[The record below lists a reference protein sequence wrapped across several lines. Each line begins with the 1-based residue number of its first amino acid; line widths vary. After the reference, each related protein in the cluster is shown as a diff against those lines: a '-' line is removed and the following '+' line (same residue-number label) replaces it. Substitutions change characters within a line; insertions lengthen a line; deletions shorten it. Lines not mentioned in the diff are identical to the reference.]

1 MDEWT
6 NVIGILFFLLI
17 AIALPLIL
25 RRRKKGEG
33 AENIEELYQHLREVG
48 VEASLTE
55 EGDDR
60 EKIGVGRA
68 SGQKSEG
75 LIELEDRNIDLIN
88 VVSVSTQYGTRYFID
103 YLVKSPN
110 IMGERILKKTRLTRK
125 KSPPIWG
132 KAVALDWKGDGSL
145 AQSLNLDY
153 SLEDKLLRAD
163 VKVFKGSIWIFPEP
177 KHGYVRIRTDY
188 SLPSAEIF
196 EAISSIARRVKS
208 W

>member
-1 MDEWT
+1 MEDWS
-6 NVIGILFFLLI
+6 NIVGILFFLLV
-17 AIALPLIL
+17 AVALPLMF

-33 AENIEELYQHLREVG
+33 AANIEELYQHLRGVG
-48 VEASLTE
+48 VEASLAK

-60 EKIGVGRA
+60 ERIGLGGA
-68 SGQKSEG
+68 SGQNSEG
-75 LIELEDRNIDLIN
+75 LIVLGDRNIDSIN
-88 VVSVSTQYGTRYFID
+88 VVSVSMQYGKRYFID

-110 IMGERILKKTRLTRK
+110 ITGERMLKKTRLSRK

-132 KAVALDWKGDGSL
+132 KVVAIDWKGDDSL
-145 AQSLNLDY
+145 RQSLNLDY
-153 SLEDKLLRAD
+153 SLEEKLLKAD
-163 VKVFKGSIWIFPEP
+163 VKVFKGGIWIFPEP

-196 EAISSIARRVKS
+196 EAIRSIARRVRS